1 MKTLAE
7 YPVDHL
13 DYSTNFIEM
22 NNSLIVQG
30 NKDKFKIIYKIL
42 HIKTNLSDC
51 FFNGLLFNTI

>member
-30 NKDKFKIIYKIL
+30 NIDINLKLF
-42 HIKTNLSDC
+42 IKYCT
-51 FFNGLLFNTI
+51 